1 MGEPRDDAPGGD
13 VGRGHERQLAG
24 APADATGQRAAQ
36 APVTAPGK
44 PVMITFPPALDC
56 ELGRFL
62 LAHYRVPYEERRHV
76 VIFSFFATLW
86 HGSTLLV
93 PLLYGGSFATLDKV
107 RKMIDYFDP
116 LCPADRNLLLAGSS
130 RDSVEADWKAFNGT
144 LSGAAAAFAYYHLL
158 PHRQIMIRTLTE
170 GTPGYET
177 LAVRLAYPLFAWFLR
192 KVLGLSASAAEEA
205 HGQIRTAVQNVD
217 ARVADGRQYLVGDRF
232 SLSDMAFANA
242 LAPLV
247 LPDAYA
253 RLLPPFAEMPPA
265 LRSVIVEIQSRP
277 AGQFALRIYR
287 DHRGGTLSGAQPP
300 S

>member
-1 MGEPRDDAPGGD
+1 MSEPRDDAPGGD
-13 VGRGHERQLAG
+13 EVRGHDRQLAD
-24 APADATGQRAAQ
+24 APAAASGQRAEQ
-36 APVTAPGK
+36 APATAPGK
-44 PVMITFPPALDC
+44 AVLITFPPSLDC
-56 ELGRFL
+56 ELSRFV

-86 HGSTLLV
+86 HGSTLYF
-93 PLLYGGSFATLDKV
+93 PLLYGGSFPPLDHV
-107 RKMIDYFDP
+107 RKMIDTFDP
-116 LCPADRNLLLAGSS
+116 LCPADRALLLTGPG

-170 GTPGYET
+170 GTPSYET
-177 LAVRLAYPLFAWFLR
+177 LAVRWAYPLFALFLR
-192 KVLGLSASAAEEA
+192 KVLGLSASVAEEA

-217 ARVADGRQYLVGDRF
+217 ARLADGRQYLVGNRF

-242 LAPLV
+242 LAPLA
-247 LPDAYA
+247 LPDVYA
-253 RLLPPFAEMPPA
+253 RLLPSFAEMPPA
-265 LRSVIVEIQSRP
+265 LRSVIAEIQSRP

-287 DHRGGTLSGAQPP
+287 DYRGGALPGAQPP